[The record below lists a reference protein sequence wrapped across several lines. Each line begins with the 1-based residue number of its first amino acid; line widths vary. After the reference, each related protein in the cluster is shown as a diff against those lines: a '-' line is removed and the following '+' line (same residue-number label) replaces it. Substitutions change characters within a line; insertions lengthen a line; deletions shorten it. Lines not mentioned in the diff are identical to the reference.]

1 MSKAS
6 SSLCTA
12 ACENL
17 STISSLHS
25 LSETVFLA
33 SLTLLWLIST
43 NHAWHLLYSSAIAGV
58 ICYIYAITVTQIR
71 LYIREGVLSTIF
83 FKYFT
88 VFCNFSKRLPKRF
101 VMCGWNYYKK
111 LSTGCGN
118 ISPTVKQYSLKLRYI
133 CGQMR
138 YTPACAICPSDEK
151 IIPDVPHL

>member
-1 MSKAS
+1 M
-6 SSLCTA
+6 
-12 ACENL
+12 
-17 STISSLHS
+17 
-25 LSETVFLA
+25 
-33 SLTLLWLIST
+33 
-43 NHAWHLLYSSAIAGV
+43 
-58 ICYIYAITVTQIR
+58 
-71 LYIREGVLSTIF
+71 STIF

-118 ISPTVKQYSLKLRYI
+118 ISPTVKRYSLKLRYI

-151 IIPDVPHL
+151 IIPDVPSLPLEGSETATAVLNDNPVGCQTRGVTEPQRDRCQQS